1 MKWWGACQGEEERL
15 EDCSGGVL
23 GNLLQDPVGE
33 EYGEGNEEEDAY
45 YTEEDQEP
53 A

>member
-1 MKWWGACQGEEERL
+1 MFHEMGEEERL

-45 YTEEDQEP
+45 YTEGDQEP
-53 A
+53 AR